1 MILGQPIHRFEEV
14 TSTNA
19 VAMDLCHKGALEG
32 TLVVA
37 DAQTQGRGRL
47 GRDWISPSGVNVYCS
62 YILRAG
68 HREWV
73 SWVPLIASIAVVSAI
88 HAKTGLNARIKW
100 PNDVLIEGKKVAGV
114 LAETVS
120 NTGEI
125 QSVILGIG
133 VNVNMSKALLPSSLH
148 FTTTSLSEHVGEL
161 IDRNQFLTR
170 LTGELDVQ
178 YQKFWNASMSDI
190 IHEYLSISD
199 TIGRRVI
206 AYLPVVGPVDGW
218 ADGIELD
225 GSLRLRCLQGDTLII
240 RSADVVH
247 LRGEEKKRSVFS
259 EERKI

>member
-1 MILGQPIHRFEEV
+1 MVLGQPIHRFEEV

-19 VAMDLCHKGALEG
+19 VALDLYHEGASEG

-37 DAQTQGRGRL
+37 DAQTRGRGRL
-47 GRDWISPSGVNVYCS
+47 GREWISPSGVNLYCS

-68 HREWV
+68 NREWI
-73 SWVPLIASIAVVSAI
+73 SWIPLIASMAIASAI
-88 HAKTGLNARIKW
+88 QTKTKLNARIKW
-100 PNDVLIEGKKVAGV
+100 PNDVLIGRQKVAGV

-120 NTGEI
+120 NNGEI

-133 VNVNMSKALLPSSLH
+133 VNVNMSKASLPSSLYC
-148 FTTTSLSEHVGEL
+148 TTTSLSEHVAES

-170 LTGELDVQ
+170 LSGELNVQ
-178 YQKFWNASMSDI
+178 YQKFWNDGMSDI

-206 AYLPVVGPVDGW
+206 AYLPVGGPVDGW

-225 GSLRLRCLQGDTLII
+225 GSLRLRRGQGDMAII
-240 RSADVVH
+240 RSADIVH
-247 LRGEEKKRSVFS
+247 LR
-259 EERKI
+259 